1 MSLRVQDSGSALEG
15 QDTHSYNYTQCGYSA
30 RTNIHYVSHTCLCSA
45 LMVPHEAHIDTDKKR
60 HSHINTH
67 AHYICITRMQRR
79 GHCWLIEALH
89 AACKHKRVISDEFH
103 HTYPPWQQ
111 SNRQPPLLLSALY
124 SPAPGLFGNEWQV
137 CVNAGA
143 DMSQAPICSPRGFYW
158 EFSLSITPR
167 RKQFLLPILPRR
179 WEMF

>member
-30 RTNIHYVSHTCLCSA
+30 RTNIHYVSRTCLCSA

-111 SNRQPPLLLSALY
+111 SNRQPPRLLSALY

>member
-1 MSLRVQDSGSALEG
+1 MWLVH
-15 QDTHSYNYTQCGYSA
+15 THKHTLHFTHMPVFCTNGTAWTQ
-30 RTNIHYVSHTCLCSA
+30 
-45 LMVPHEAHIDTDKKR
+45 AHIDTDKKR
-60 HSHINTH
+60 HSHIYTH
-67 AHYICITRMQRR
+67 AHYTCITSIQLW
-79 GHCWLIEALH
+79 GHCWLIEALY

-103 HTYPPWQQ
+103 NTYPPWQQ
-111 SNRQPPLLLSALY
+111 SNRQPPRLLSALY

-143 DMSQAPICSPRGFYW
+143 DMSQAPICSPRGSYW

-179 WEMF
+179 WGMF